1 MATLGV
7 FQGAEPQVLTTVNAV
22 PLWRLT
28 QPSVQVSAFNP
39 VGPFPWTALFSRI
52 DALLNLA
59 VGAAVAYIDVWSWK
73 AYTGTISAMD
83 PTARTITVTAANAPG
98 SPITFPYGRKDG
110 SSMLPITIL
119 E

>member
-7 FQGAEPQVLTTVNAV
+7 FQGAEPQILSTVNGV

-52 DALLNLA
+52 DALLASA
-59 VGAAVAYIDVWSWK
+59 VGTAVAYIDIWSWK
-73 AYTGTISAMD
+73 AYTGTISAID
-83 PTARTITVTAANAPG
+83 TTARTITVTAANAPG
-98 SPITFPYGRKDG
+98 SPITLPYGRKDG
-110 SSMLPITIL
+110 SSTLPITLL